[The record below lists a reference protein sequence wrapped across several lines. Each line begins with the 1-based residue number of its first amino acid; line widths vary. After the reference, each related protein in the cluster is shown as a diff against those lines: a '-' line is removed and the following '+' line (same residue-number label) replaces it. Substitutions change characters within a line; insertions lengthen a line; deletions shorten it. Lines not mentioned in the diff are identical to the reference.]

1 MEVVLDEIRETVA
14 EARDDRTA
22 SARTPPA
29 GASGDAIAAA
39 SGATMT
45 VALALAAGAGA
56 GGLAAAAAAG
66 PVAGAGT
73 SSAAVAAIER
83 IVPVPS
89 TSIAPSSRKLT

>member
-1 MEVVLDEIRETVA
+1 MDVVLDEIRDTVA

-22 SARTPPA
+22 SERMPPD
-29 GASGDAIAAA
+29 GVSGDAIAAA

-45 VALALAAGAGA
+45 VVLALAAGGA
-56 GGLAAAAAAG
+56 GGTSGTAG
-66 PVAGAGT
+66 GGGT

-89 TSIAPSSRKLT
+89 TSIAPSSTKLTRCSASI